1 MATGPITEEVELL
14 LFDAVL
20 HLAARA
26 VNLVV
31 EPLGFA
37 LQAGDQVRGVG
48 AVRIMLGFGDDA
60 PLAIPRVRLVLK
72 LPKEPHFLLGFLM
85 LSFGVGL
92 QLGRQ
97 RIKPLVFGQ
106 AHQVID

>member
-1 MATGPITEEVELL
+1 
-14 LFDAVL
+14 
-20 HLAARA
+20 
-26 VNLVV
+26 
-31 EPLGFA
+31 
-37 LQAGDQVRGVG
+37 
-48 AVRIMLGFGDDA
+48 
-60 PLAIPRVRLVLK
+60 
-72 LPKEPHFLLGFLM
+72 M